1 MRLYK
6 ISALNTSQ
14 GDQPDSETHWV
25 GSLAD
30 ASAKRKQLTAEGWT
44 RKEVETIE
52 IDVPTD
58 KAGLLGFLNAMG
70 NE

>member
-14 GDQPDSETHWV
+14 GEQPDSETHWV

-30 ASAKRKQLTAEGWT
+30 ASAKRKQLAAEGWA
-44 RKEVETIE
+44 RKEVETVKV
-52 IDVPTD
+52 DVPTY
-58 KAGLLGFLNAMG
+58 KAGLIRFLNL
-70 NE
+70 NVQ